1 MDESPQDPNAQEP
14 NAQEPGSQGGTPPER
29 RHVPADGPLTTPGRN
44 TSVRLREGDGEQS
57 AALMDPANQSLADA
71 LKITFT
77 LLQVAMVVL
86 AGLFVFSGFQTVRE
100 GERGIS
106 VLFGKA
112 VASDLEP
119 GFHFA
124 APYPFGELVKVETGN
139 VAPRLDREFWPNVP
153 EGQEGASLEFLPT
166 RAKLDPEREGSLIT
180 ADLNI
185 AHTQWQAVY
194 RRVDPVKYIR
204 NIYTEDEREI
214 VRSALQRGVVRT
226 IATISVD
233 ELLKPQDGGTRA
245 IAERAREIAQSTLD
259 AIESGI
265 TIEQFELSRRTPPGT
280 LQRKFRAVLDAR
292 SQAQTAITEARAR
305 RDGLLNEAAG
315 EAAEP
320 LLWLIARY
328 EAAIEGGTPEEAS
341 AVLTRID
348 AMLEGSPVVAADAES
363 SDLED
368 PSMRAVIARSE
379 GKVASGEV
387 VEIIQDAVVD
397 RLTLVQDAR
406 GDLDHFSAKLAQY
419 NANPSLMIRR
429 DWARAWTAFQGQ
441 DFVQTMWLPVGS
453 MAEIRLNE
461 DPDIIK
467 LLDKAQKQRESVEAL
482 QQRRQ
487 ERLDN
492 RFKVDRSTLIED
504 N

>member
-1 MDESPQDPNAQEP
+1 MAGPPQDNPPQDNPAQDSP
-14 NAQEPGSQGGTPPER
+14 DPSGQPDS
-29 RHVPADGPLTTPGRN
+29 GPIDSGRSA
-44 TSVRLREGDGEQS
+44 SVRLRESDGGQS

-124 APYPFGELVKVETGN
+124 APYPLGELVKVETGN
-139 VAPRLDREFWPNVP
+139 VAPRLDREFWPDVP

-166 RAKLDPEREGSLIT
+166 RSKLNPERDGSLIT

-204 NIYTEDEREI
+204 NIYTQDERAI
-214 VRSALQRGVVRT
+214 VRSALERGVVRT

-233 ELLKPQDGGTRA
+233 ELLKPQEGGTRA
-245 IAERAREIAQSTLD
+245 IAERAREIAQQTLD

-265 TIEQFELSRRTPPGT
+265 TIEQFELSRRTPPGS

-305 RDGLLNEAAG
+305 RDRLLNEAAG

-328 EAAIEGGTPEEAS
+328 ELAIEGGTPAEAES
-341 AVLTRID
+341 VLLRID
-348 AMLEGSPVVAADAES
+348 EVLEGSEVVAADAGA

-368 PSMRAVIARSE
+368 PSMRSVIARST
-379 GKVASGEV
+379 GKIASGEV
-387 VEIIQDAVVD
+387 VEIIQEAMVD
-397 RLTLVQDAR
+397 RHTIVQDAR
-406 GDLDHFSAKLAQY
+406 GDLEHYNAKLAQFR
-419 NANPSLMIRR
+419 ANPSLMVRR
-429 DWARAWTAFQGQ
+429 DWGNAWTAFQSR
-441 DFVQTMWLPVGS
+441 DFVQTMWLPVGA

-467 LLDKAQKQRESVEAL
+467 ELDKAQKSRESRQAL
-482 QQRRQ
+482 QERQQNRR
-487 ERLDN
+487 DN
-492 RFKVDRSTLIED
+492 RFKVDRSILIED
-504 N
+504 E